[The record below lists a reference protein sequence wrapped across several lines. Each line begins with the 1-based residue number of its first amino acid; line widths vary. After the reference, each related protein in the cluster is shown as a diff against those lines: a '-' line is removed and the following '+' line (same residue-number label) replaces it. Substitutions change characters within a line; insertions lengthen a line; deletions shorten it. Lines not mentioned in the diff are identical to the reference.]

1 MVLDPK
7 NVRCADITLSSVA
20 VEEPTTL
27 MLAFEPLASATV
39 SNEHRSQTSK
49 DLGMRPKIA

>member
-1 MVLDPK
+1 VWILL
-7 NVRCADITLSSVA
+7 LSSVA